1 MLKHLKEQVL
11 MENDNGFVLYH
22 PNKTKLFFLG
32 VAVLVAEMIFV
43 LAVIVPLLFYF
54 QLFVEYE
61 TFVSDIYIESLI
73 IFMSLGMCIIIFGT
87 LYAKCPTCEKNI
99 YFPLCKDNLKKY
111 KHVSIIEN
119 AFKSVFKR
127 KIICSCCNTVYSL
140 SDN

>member
-1 MLKHLKEQVL
+1 MAV
-11 MENDNGFVLYH
+11 MENGSNFFLCH
-22 PNKTKLFFLG
+22 PNKTKLLLLG
-32 VAVLVAEMIFV
+32 MVVLVAEIIFV
-43 LAVIVPLLFYF
+43 LAVIFPIMFSFGFLLQSQNFI
-54 QLFVEYE
+54 EE
-61 TFVSDIYIESLI
+61 IYIEVALFF
-73 IFMSLGMCIIIFGT
+73 IFLGVVIIIFGT
-87 LYAKCPTCEKNI
+87 FYAKCPTCEKNI